1 MELWE
6 KIKNN
11 AIVVKVITFF
21 NKYTN
26 IKPVLEMLQSP
37 KSIQKSISIIL
48 RVFAVMFGIV
58 LFVVWIVSWGV
69 INEFSFF
76 GGVGYLI
83 WQLAYLY
90 AGIIMVKILYQRFA
104 ELVDLPESEYIITP
118 IIAKVMVTT
127 GEVFFIFLAVM
138 SVPAMLA
145 IWLAG
150 TSLFHGGSG
159 SIGLVLSMLSL
170 VSPGSIFMAGI
181 LALILFW
188 AVGFMVLILSRLVT
202 ETVLALVSIAKDASI
217 LRVQFAEKKK

>member
-11 AIVVKVITFF
+11 EIVVKVITFF

-37 KSIQKSISIIL
+37 KSIQKAISIIL
-48 RVFAVMFGIV
+48 RVFAVLFGIV

>member
-37 KSIQKSISIIL
+37 KSIQKAISIIL
-48 RVFAVMFGIV
+48 RVFAVLFGIV